1 MTNEK
6 THESEYSGF
15 KIHINKE
22 PILTASLWMIRI
34 YNVFGDMVKHL
45 EERGDFPVECA
56 KQVAEDYIE
65 ENWDDILTPAEK
77 VLQGFE
83 HDIELEF
90 HNFMYGGGVLSDA
103 QLTEEL
109 ENRGLIDDEWVVTEL
124 GEKVWELMYS
134 HDRGRFNIA
143 KAKELDVP
151 REITKEQIESIYIGI
166 GNEGFAYYFC
176 DYTSPEMTGIDPEHK
191 VFKLWKAFSETRDE
205 LQEALEEELERL
217 GLSTEDMEY

>member
-1 MTNEK
+1 MTEEK

-34 YNVFGDMVKHL
+34 YNVFGDVVGRL

-56 KQVAEDYIE
+56 KQAAEDYIE

-77 VLQGFE
+77 ALQGFE
-83 HDIELEF
+83 HDVELEF
-90 HNFMYGGGVLSDA
+90 HNFMHGGGCSDPELA
-103 QLTEEL
+103 KEL
-109 ENRGLIDDEWVVTEL
+109 EDRGLIDDDWVVTEL
-124 GEKVWELMYS
+124 GKKVWELMYS
-134 HDRGRFNIA
+134 HDRGRFNIS
-143 KAKELDVP
+143 KAKKLDVP

-176 DYTSPEMTGIDPEHK
+176 DYTSPERLSIDPEHK
-191 VFKLWKAFSETRDE
+191 VFELWKAFSETRDE
-205 LQEALEEELERL
+205 LERALEAELERL
-217 GLSTEDMEY
+217 GLSTEDVEY